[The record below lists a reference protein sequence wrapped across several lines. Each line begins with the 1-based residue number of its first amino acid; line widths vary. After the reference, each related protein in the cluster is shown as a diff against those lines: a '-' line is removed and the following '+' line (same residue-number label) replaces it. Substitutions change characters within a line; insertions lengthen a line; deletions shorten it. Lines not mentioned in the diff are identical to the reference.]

1 MNDLTLVKSANFGNV
16 KCDFWMDSNG
26 DIWLTRK
33 QIGQALRYADP
44 QKAID
49 NLHAKHADR
58 LNKFSVTLKVRGT
71 DGKFYDTTLY
81 NAKGIMEICR
91 WSQQPKAD
99 SFMDWVWEVIDSI
112 RKHGGYLTPQ
122 KVEEILLNPDT
133 IIRLATDLKK
143 EREQR
148 KQLEHKVEQ
157 DKPKVLFADAV
168 ETAKTSILVGELAK
182 LLRQNGVKIGQN
194 RLFEWLRQN
203 GYLIARAGH
212 DHNMPTQYSM
222 EHGLMEIKERTINN
236 PDGSTY
242 ITRTPKITGKG
253 QQYFI
258 NKFLGDERNDI
269 KRNQSYS
276 A

>member
-16 KCDFWMDSNG
+16 KCDFWMDRNG

-33 QIGQALRYADP
+33 QIGQALGYADP

-112 RKHGGYLTPQ
+112 RKHGAYMTPETIE
-122 KVEEILLNPDT
+122 KVLLNPDT
-133 IIRLATDLKK
+133 IIQLATQLKEERQRRLA
-143 EREQR
+143 
-148 KQLEHKVEQ
+148 LE
-157 DKPKVLFADAV
+157 PKAEAYDAFMDASNLQPMNDVAKCLGIGRNKLFAMLREKKIIRANNTPYQEYIDRGYFEVKEKPIKMGDINVNYAQTFV
-168 ETAKTSILVGELAK
+168 TAK
-182 LLRQNGVKIGQN
+182 GVDYI
-194 RLFEWLRQN
+194 RRVLE
-203 GYLIARAGH
+203 
-212 DHNMPTQYSM
+212 
-222 EHGLMEIKERTINN
+222 KEKVNV
-236 PDGSTY
+236 
-242 ITRTPKITGKG
+242 
-253 QQYFI
+253 
-258 NKFLGDERNDI
+258 
-269 KRNQSYS
+269 
-276 A
+276 